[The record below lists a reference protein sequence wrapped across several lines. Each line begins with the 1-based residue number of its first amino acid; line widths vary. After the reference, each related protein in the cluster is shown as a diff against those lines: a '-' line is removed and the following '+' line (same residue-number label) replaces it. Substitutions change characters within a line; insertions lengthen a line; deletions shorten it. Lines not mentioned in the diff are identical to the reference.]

1 MTVRLPAEWEPQQ
14 AVWFVWPRDPLTWP
28 DHRLAEAREAIAH
41 AVRSIAPEEARLIVH
56 PDLEEDARQ
65 ALEGATHVRF
75 FPLEHVDSWI
85 RDYGPITVHT
95 DDGPKAMKFRFD
107 AWGGKYETLKADDGV
122 VDRLGPDAIGCAV
135 EHVDFV
141 LEGGAID
148 TDGEG
153 TFLVTRSVARER
165 GQTTPE
171 VESIL
176 KRHLGARRIV
186 WLPGGVE
193 GDDTDGHIDTV
204 ARFVAPRKVIASR
217 APEDHPDHASL
228 EANHNVLLDHGFEVI
243 DLPVPPRQATDDGT
257 VLPAGHANFLITN
270 EAVLVPAYDGASD
283 DEAAR
288 ILAEAT
294 GRRAV
299 LIDHTALIWG
309 FGGIHCLSM
318 QVPA

>member
-28 DHRLAEAREAIAH
+28 DRLSEAREAIAH
-41 AVRSIAPEEARLIVH
+41 AVRAVAPQEVRLVVH
-56 PDLEEDARQ
+56 PDLEEDARK
-65 ALEGATHVRF
+65 ALAGASHVRY
-75 FPLEHVDSWI
+75 FPCVHQDSWI
-85 RDYGPITVHT
+85 RDYGPITVQT
-95 DDGPKAMKFRFD
+95 AEGPRALKFRFD
-107 AWGGKYETLKADDGV
+107 AWGGKYESLMADDAV
-122 VDRLGPDAIGCAV
+122 VDRLGEAAIGCPV
-135 EHVDFV
+135 EPIDFV

-171 VESIL
+171 LEHVL
-176 KRHLGARRIV
+176 RHHLGARRIV

-204 ARFVAPRKVIASR
+204 ARFVAPNRVIASR
-217 APEDHPDHASL
+217 APEGHPDHASL
-228 EANHNVLLDHGFEVI
+228 EANRNALLDHGFDVI
-243 DLPVPPRQATDDGT
+243 DLPVPRQVTTDDGT

-270 EAVLVPAYDGASD
+270 DVVLVPAYDGPSD
-283 DEAAR
+283 DDAAR
-288 ILAEAT
+288 IIAEAT
-294 GRRAV
+294 GRRVV
-299 LIDHTALIWG
+299 LVDHTALIWG

-318 QVPA
+318 QVPQQ